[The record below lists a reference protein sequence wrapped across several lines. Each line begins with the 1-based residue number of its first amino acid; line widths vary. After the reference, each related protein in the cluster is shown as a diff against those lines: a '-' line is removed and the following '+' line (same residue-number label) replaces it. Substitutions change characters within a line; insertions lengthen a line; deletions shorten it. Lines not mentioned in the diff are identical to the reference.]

1 MVSNEVM
8 WIPFVLLGLYN
19 RAGGWSVLALLVG
32 STLLGWL
39 LARYGR
45 HIALR
50 LVAAGVLASSALGWF
65 TLLLPAYALEWTPW
79 VGLTGLPWPWW

>member
-1 MVSNEVM
+1 MASNEIM
-8 WIPFVLLGLYN
+8 WIPFVLLSLYDW
-19 RAGGWSVLALLVG
+19 AGGWGVLALLAG
-32 STLLGWL
+32 SVLLGGL

-65 TLLLPAYALEWTPW
+65 TLLLPAYAFSWTPW
-79 VGLTGLPWPWW
+79 VEPTGLPWPWW